1 MKLIFDIG
9 FNKGSFTEIC
19 FNKHPNCK
27 VVAVEANP
35 KLIDSGKDKFKY
47 NNNFT
52 LLNNLVSNLN
62 DESTNFYICDYADG
76 VSTASLN
83 FIKNSRFTKGSKN
96 LEVNSVSWADPIKV
110 TSITLDNLISQYGE
124 PDLIKIDVQGY
135 EDEIIKHGK
144 QTIKD
149 TLVLQIELSPVPSY
163 EGGKPFGHITNELE
177 SLNFH
182 LHQFSKIETRSFKP
196 TVIGGNSKWG
206 LHYIYQLDCVFI
218 KNFDEIENFSL
229 NDLLKL
235 SYIMYYGFNAFDFV
249 DFLFQIIDKKYN
261 KNYLNDFRKSILEFK
276 VNKT

>member
-1 MKLIFDIG
+1 MKFIKEIIEINICDIG
-9 FNKGSFTEIC
+9 AGDSEDVPFLKSIVNNCNTHVTGFEPNLDQFNKLASNEKQKYFNFAIGDGTKKKFNICKAPGMSSFLIP
-19 FNKHPNCK
+19 NKKYNKMFHHFDEWGTIVK
-27 VVAVEANP
+27 TLDLETK
-35 KLIDSGKDKFKY
+35 KLDNIEKDKKF
-47 NNNFT
+47 
-52 LLNNLVSNLN
+52 
-62 DESTNFYICDYADG
+62 
-76 VSTASLN
+76 
-83 FIKNSRFTKGSKN
+83 
-96 LEVNSVSWADPIKV
+96 
-110 TSITLDNLISQYGE
+110 
-124 PDLIKIDVQGY
+124 DLIKIDVQGY

-261 KNYLNDFRKSILEFK
+261 KNYLNDFRKSVLEFK
-276 VNKT
+276 VNKTY